1 MKTATSIFED
11 EYMKRKLLILL
22 SILLL
27 VPCITSKAQ
36 EISLKSGTK
45 VNGTYA
51 GAGEEDYNY
60 YMIKS
65 SSSDFIAVSVKT
77 SDGANLLFDI
87 CDENKQVIASEISV
101 PNKGTVYHKAS
112 KGKTYFLR
120 VKGTEGVTYTLSYTM
135 KKIDQMKYAKKYNF
149 IFTNA
154 SFVNE
159 DNAVLFKIKVNYSGI
174 VQLMFD
180 TDNELNVRFFDKNKK
195 TPLSEA
201 FTVNDHAF
209 SGIGAKAGKTIYVKL
224 WNAAGTNVGVTTIK
238 SAKYQIKSITAEN
251 GGTRAKARRL
261 TKGKYATTLVLAGK
275 ATTSWYRVNVSKK
288 QRVSFT
294 VESRMLQ
301 NNGAGLQLY
310 ICNSKGK
317 KLNTAPII
325 VDGETTVI
333 YKKKYKMEYPVKT
346 FGTTAQFPKGTYYLK
361 VVSKTKTSSGA
372 YRIKWE

>member
-1 MKTATSIFED
+1 M
-11 EYMKRKLLILL
+11 RKKI
-22 SILLL
+22 ILLL
-27 VPCITSKAQ
+27 LTIVLLSGIVINVNAE
-36 EISLKSGTK
+36 EIAMESGNK
-45 VNGTYA
+45 VTGTYA

-60 YMIKS
+60 YIIKP
-65 SSSDFIAVSVKT
+65 SSSDYIAVSVRT
-77 SDGANLLFDI
+77 SDSANLLFDI
-87 CDENKQVIASEISV
+87 CDENKQVIAAEISA
-101 PNKGTVYHKAS
+101 PNKGTVYHKAN
-112 KGKTYFLR
+112 KGKIYYLR
-120 VKGTEGVTYTLSYTM
+120 IKGTEGVTYTISYTM

-159 DNAVLFKIKVNYSGI
+159 DNAVPFKIKVNYSGI

-209 SGIGAKAGKTIYVKL
+209 SGIGAKAGKTVYAKL
-224 WNAAGTNVGVTTIK
+224 WYAAGTNVGVTTIK
-238 SAKYQIKSITAEN
+238 SAKYQIKSITTEN
-251 GGTRAKARRL
+251 GGTRAKARKL
-261 TKGKYATTLVLAGK
+261 TKGRYATTLVLAGK
-275 ATTSWYRVNVSKK
+275 TTTSWYRVNVSKK
-288 QRVSFT
+288 QKVSFT

-317 KLNTAPII
+317 KLNTSPII
-325 VDGETTVI
+325 IDGETTVI